1 MTEFVKNDPNW
12 KGSPPLRLLDTLLF
26 LISTSVYERW
36 RTFPKNDWWRTF
48 LTQNIKHN
56 TNPPREDMIRTK
68 FYVHNKSIHR
78 GRTHFG
84 LTLYFFKAFQHT
96 DNKVFWCILSKVSN
110 GCRAFSKHFW
120 QKTTK
125 RKEKEHFRPKRYCL
139 NTSFKIVPKN
149 ITT

>member
-1 MTEFVKNDPNW
+1 MIQIEKGPPPPPFARYPPISYQYFCLW
-12 KGSPPLRLLDTLLF
+12 KM
-26 LISTSVYERW
+26 
-36 RTFPKNDWWRTF
+36 RTFPKNEWRTF

-56 TNPPREDMIRTK
+56 TNPPREDMIWTK

-84 LTLYFFKAFQHT
+84 LILSFFKAFQHT

-110 GCRAFSKHFW
+110 GCRAFSKRFW

-139 NTSFKIVPKN
+139 NTSFKILPKN